1 MLWPYTTHLLGGNP
15 KSDARCNASSA
26 LAINPEVDGSSW
38 LPLRVLLLL
47 LWLLL
52 LPRPLPRLLLLLL
65 TLLLLLLVSPLV
77 GLELFAAAAPA
88 VGDDAP
94 MFRLLRA
101 AAAATATSSSRLPLL
116 LCEEEEEELGL

>member
-38 LPLRVLLLL
+38 LPLRVLLLS
-47 LWLLL
+47 
-52 LPRPLPRLLLLLL
+52 RLLLLLL
-65 TLLLLLLVSPLV
+65 TLLTLLLLSAPLV
-77 GLELFAAAAPA
+77 GLEIPAAAAPA

>member
-38 LPLRVLLLL
+38 LPLRVLLLS
-47 LWLLL
+47 
-52 LPRPLPRLLLLLL
+52 RLLLLLL
-65 TLLLLLLVSPLV
+65 TLLLLLLLLPAPLV
-77 GLELFAAAAPA
+77 GLELPAAAAPA